1 MTMRNRVPALSIGI
15 FWMIVLSAR
24 TLDDALEKFYQTKSH
39 LRPTYLYHADEFNT
53 SEQQDQNSACVSW
66 DRMHR
71 YIDLI
76 ALSYLGLNMYT
87 TYQIL
92 YHSNDN
98 RWLKGWDEYAVFSGL
113 KKSSLCGSYALT
125 VVPLA
130 IKVYI
135 YRMLA
140 HMGLNLVRYGIVM
153 PLAWMSEQLQEFNS
167 YENFSRH
174 RIVCDHRTMGSYRVN

>member
-1 MTMRNRVPALSIGI
+1 MCNKVLVLSIGI
-15 FWMIVLSAR
+15 FWMTVLSAR
-24 TLDDALEKFYQTKSH
+24 TLDDALEKFYQTKPH
-39 LRPTYLYHADEFNT
+39 LRPTYIYHPDEFNT
-53 SEQQDQNSACVSW
+53 SAEQQEQDGAGVPW
-66 DRMHR
+66 DRMHC

-87 TYQIL
+87 TYHTL

-98 RWLKGWDEYAVFSGL
+98 CWLKSWDEYAVLSGL

-130 IKVYI
+130 IKAYI

-153 PLAWMSEQLQEFNS
+153 PLAWIGEQLQEFNS

-174 RIVCDHRTMGSYRVN
+174 RIVCDHRTMGSHRVN